1 MKSLPAIF
9 FICIFILITNILCKK
24 SDISKSVPDCI
35 EQKINELNNTGVYN
49 PPAQVWEWKVD
60 GKTYYYFT
68 SNCCDQYNILYDVD
82 CNIVCAPD
90 GGFTGNGDGNCPE
103 FKGEIVKTLIWADT
117 RR

>member
-9 FICIFILITNILCKK
+9 FICIFVFITNISCKK
-24 SDISKSVPDCI
+24 ADISKSVPDCI
-35 EQKINELNNTGVYN
+35 EQKINELKNTEVYN

-60 GKTYYYFT
+60 DKTYYYFT
-68 SNCCDQYNILYDVD
+68 SNCCDQYNILYDED

-90 GGFTGNGDGNCPE
+90 GGFTGKGDGNCPE
-103 FKGEIVKTLIWADT
+103 FKGKIVKTLIWEDT